1 MTTQPDWSEYLTQ
14 MTHLLDMELDAP
26 RRKELERQ
34 FARIAAMAQ
43 PLMDYPL
50 GPREEIAGCIKHDS
64 STLHHCR
71 SPACAARWRT
81 ERPGDRPPD
90 AGRYRPRESA
100 DQRLDR
106 GHRPAHA
113 GGGRQHRRPAPG
125 KAPPPPLA
133 GIPYAVKNL
142 FDVAGHTT
150 LAGAELLSDR
160 PPATSDSWAVRQLHS
175 AGALLSG
182 MLNMDAY
189 AYGFTTENSHY
200 GATRNPHDLSRI
212 AGGSSGGSAA
222 AVAAGLVHFSLGSD
236 TNGSIRVPASLCGI
250 FGLKPTFGR
259 LSRSGSHPFVASLDH
274 IGPFARRVADL
285 AAVYDAL
292 QGRDPA
298 DDFQA
303 DKASERTGNLLER
316 GLEGLRCARLG
327 GYFTTWCDDDA
338 RAAVDRVAHALGA
351 DSELQFADAALARSA
366 AFIISASEGGNQYL
380 TDLRHSPERFEPH
393 SRERLLAGAM
403 IPSAWYLQAQRFRRH
418 ARQAMKSLFSQAD
431 VLIAPATPCSATPIG
446 AEEMV
451 INGQPLP
458 VRASMG
464 MLTQPISFLGL
475 PVVTVP
481 LRTASGKPIGL
492 QLIAA
497 PFNEQACLRAAR
509 ALEAMG
515 ITDARVAESAA

>member
-1 MTTQPDWSEYLTQ
+1 M
-14 MTHLLDMELDAP
+14 
-26 RRKELERQ
+26 
-34 FARIAAMAQ
+34 
-43 PLMDYPL
+43 
-50 GPREEIAGCIKHDS
+50 
-64 STLHHCR
+64 
-71 SPACAARWRT
+71 
-81 ERPGDRPPD
+81 
-90 AGRYRPRESA
+90 
-100 DQRLDR
+100 
-106 GHRPAHA
+106 
-113 GGGRQHRRPAPG
+113 
-125 KAPPPPLA
+125 
-133 GIPYAVKNL
+133 KNL

-509 ALEAMG
+509 AGSDGHYRCPSGGECSMINLDNVDRPAILAEVTAAFYQYEEALVSNNIEALDALFWHDPRTVRLGAGENLYG
-515 ITDARVAESAA
+515 IEAIRAFRAARPAAGLARDLRHTTITTFGADMAVCSTEFTREGSARLGRQQQTWVRFPYGWRIVAAQVSLMD